1 VRDRFGAA
9 EPTKPDSPL
18 VGLTVKLPRNCLR
31 CGCSLSRVGAG
42 AGPHL
47 ASLHCTQCGTHNG
60 WLPQGAVKFL
70 TDTIER
76 FGRPT
81 GRLSLSA
88 FERHVAGM
96 WSAPLGPDRLRLVI

>member
-1 VRDRFGAA
+1 VSEPKQLDMFDAA
-9 EPTKPDSPL
+9 EPTKPVEQPDSPL

-31 CGCSLSRVGAG
+31 CGCSLSQVGTG
-42 AGPHL
+42 VGPHL

-81 GRLSLSA
+81 EPVCVRTA
-88 FERHVAGM
+88 HCEREPSSV
-96 WSAPLGPDRLRLVI
+96 S